1 MTTWLASNQAE
12 VAYISNP
19 STIAYFSGFK
29 SEPHERVLALFL
41 SPDKDP
47 FLFTPALEVEE
58 AKIVAGPTM

>member
-1 MTTWLASNQAE
+1 MNKEKIQEMTTWLASNQAE

-41 SPDKDP
+41 SPDP
-47 FLFTPALEVEE
+47 IYTSFRS
-58 AKIVAGPTM
+58 